1 MRVPSGSPTFVEDYV
16 QRAWLVVLFLLAIA
30 LGMNTPAQVGADSS
44 RSTAAGLDRPATQLT
59 ATATL
64 PPAIAT
70 AVPTAAPASGIVGEG
85 PNMTFM
91 IALLVIA
98 AGAVLLWRRQHSD

>member
-1 MRVPSGSPTFVEDYV
+1 
-16 QRAWLVVLFLLAIA
+16 VLLYLMIALLAIA
-30 LGMNTPAQVGADSS
+30 LGLLVPMRVAARDVAFGGS
-44 RSTAAGLDRPATQLT
+44 RSNAPGIQAST
-59 ATATL
+59 TATL

-70 AVPTAAPASGIVGEG
+70 AVPTATPTRVIVGEG

-98 AGAVLLWRRQHSD
+98 GGAVLLWRRQRPG